1 MDNKEKVQ
9 KDVEE
14 LMVEY
19 ITEFK
24 KQSKTKVDMD
34 VFLKLLDNSS
44 IICCNNLKKQS
55 KSWWNNFSMSEPEIE
70 NLVASASANVMLM
83 YLDNFI

>member
-24 KQSKTKVDMD
+24 KRSKTEVDMD
-34 VFLKLLDNSS
+34 VFLQLLDNSS
-44 IICCNNLKKQS
+44 IICYNNLKKQS

-70 NLVASASANVMLM
+70 NLVASASVNVTIK
-83 YLDNFI
+83 YLNNSI